1 MLDTHALCCA
11 LAQIAA
17 QHRIAVSATPRKIL
31 DRIFN
36 ASIDSLRKNQKVLRQ
51 RIYSA
56 EKIKTLSFRGTPRA
70 EESLLLFAIT
80 PRGIPHSVRNDDQR
94 LFPLSVKPRS
104 SVTTAS
110 ITDQLGPVVNAR
122 VIKVLCSSSC
132 ALAEPVAGLALA
144 ERFTERT
151 GIP

>member
-17 QHRIAVSATPRKIL
+17 QHRTDVSATPRKIL

-56 EKIKTLSFRGTPRA
+56 DKIKTLSFRGTPRA

-94 LFPLSVKPRS
+94 LFPLSLKPRS
-104 SVTTAS
+104 QLRRLAS
-110 ITDQLGPVVNAR
+110 PTQFGPVVNAS
-122 VIKVLCSSSC
+122 VINVLCSSS
-132 ALAEPVAGLALA
+132 
-144 ERFTERT
+144 
-151 GIP
+151 